1 MPIGVLALSGS
12 LQPRSLNAAFLRA
25 AHRVAPDDIVIT
37 DAAALDAIPFVD
49 RAGADDAPPEVAA
62 LRAAVGAADALLI
75 ASPEYGHSFPG
86 MLKNALDW
94 LVGSGELAG
103 LPVALMSASS
113 TGGGGIRAQ
122 MALTQTLLA
131 QAASIVG
138 GLTVGGAKQK
148 LDDEGE
154 LVHEPTL
161 RRVRELLVA
170 LGEAAEEHRA
180 WLEG

>member
-1 MPIGVLALSGS
+1 VISVLALSGS
-12 LQPRSLNAAFLRA
+12 LQPSSVNAALVRA
-25 AHRVAPDDIVIT
+25 AHRVAPEDMELV
-37 DAAALDAIPFVD
+37 DAEALDAIPFVD
-49 RAGADDAPPEVAA
+49 RAGADDAPPAA
-62 LRAAVGAADALLI
+62 AAFRSAVGAADALLI

-113 TGGGGIRAQ
+113 TPGGGIRAQ
-122 MALTQTLLA
+122 MALNQTLLA
-131 QAASIVG
+131 QAANVVV
-138 GLTVGGAKQK
+138 GLTVPGAKQK
-148 LDDEGE
+148 LGE
-154 LVHEPTL
+154 DGEIAHEPTL
-161 RRVRELLVA
+161 RRVRETLVA

>member
-1 MPIGVLALSGS
+1 VIRVLALSGS
-12 LQPRSLNAAFLRA
+12 LQPRSVNAALLRA
-25 AHRVAPDDIVIT
+25 AHRVAPEDIELV
-37 DAAALDAIPFVD
+37 DAQALDAIPFVD
-49 RAGADDAPPEVAA
+49 RAGPDDAPPEAA
-62 LRAAVGAADALLI
+62 AFREAVGAADALLI

-131 QAASIVG
+131 QAANIVA
-138 GLTVGGAKQK
+138 GLTVPGAKQK
-148 LDDEGE
+148 LDEAGE

-161 RRVRELLVA
+161 RRVRETLVA

-180 WLEG
+180 WLAG

>member
-1 MPIGVLALSGS
+1 ME
-12 LQPRSLNAAFLRA
+12 LR
-25 AHRVAPDDIVIT
+25 
-37 DAAALDAIPFVD
+37 DAEALDAIPFVD
-49 RAGADDAPPEVAA
+49 RAGPDDAPAQAA
-62 LRAAVGAADALLI
+62 AFRAAVGAADALLI

-113 TGGGGIRAQ
+113 TGGGGIRGQ

-138 GLTVGGAKQK
+138 GLTAPAGKQK
-148 LDDEGE
+148 LSEAGE
-154 LVHEPTL
+154 LEHEATL
-161 RRVRELLVA
+161 RRIRELLVA
-170 LGEAAEEHRA
+170 LGEAVEEHRA